1 VTGWQSRQRA
11 RYDEFADWY
20 IPWVGQS
27 PGLICDPSNGLMPV
41 HLGGERWL
49 DVACGAGRT
58 SRELGRRGASVVGVD
73 ISPELISRA
82 RASESAQS
90 LDIRYLVADVTR
102 PAEWWDGQPF
112 DGAVCEMAFMD
123 IDNLDGTVAV
133 VAQVLRPGGRFLASL
148 VNPCFPGNDVGLSS
162 WPPNEGYEAEGFWT
176 SPDHDPDG
184 VRIRVGSNHRKLSTY
199 LNLLIDTGLHLERV
213 VEPAAP
219 LPTWLVLACRR
230 NGQAKPA
237 PATLALT
244 F

>member
-1 VTGWQSRQRA
+1 LSVS
-11 RYDEFADWY
+11 Y
-20 IPWVGQS
+20 
-27 PGLICDPSNGLMPV
+27 
-41 HLGGERWL
+41 
-49 DVACGAGRT
+49 VA
-58 SRELGRRGASVVGVD
+58 
-73 ISPELISRA
+73 
-82 RASESAQS
+82 
-90 LDIRYLVADVTR
+90 ADVIR
-102 PAEWWDGQPF
+102 QAEWWDGQPF
-112 DGAVCEMAFMD
+112 DGAVCEMALMD